1 MVKLEVIFY
10 EGGHRMTKTELVD
23 QVAAKT
29 NMTKKDSA
37 AAVDAVFSS
46 ISDSLAAGDK
56 VQLIGFGTF
65 EVRERAE
72 RLGRN
77 PQTGAEITIPAKK
90 VPVFKPG
97 KLLKDSVKNFD

>member
-1 MVKLEVIFY
+1 
-10 EGGHRMTKTELVD
+10 MTKTELVD
-23 QVAAKT
+23 KVAAKT

-37 AAVDAVFSS
+37 TAVEAVFTC
-46 ISDSLAAGDK
+46 ITDSLAAGDK

-65 EVRERAE
+65 EVRQRAE

-90 VPVFKPG
+90 VPAFKPG
-97 KLLKDSVKNFD
+97 KLLKDSVSNFN